1 MKQEIK
7 IAMLGASGVGKTS
20 LLTAMY
26 EQFAETI
33 GKTNLQLT
41 PDYESAALLQ
51 ERLGEL
57 KSLLDN
63 FEAKGGVNGST
74 NERSFIF
81 DLGKKASQPFITL
94 NFHDFPGNYLQ
105 SGATPENKKFVKDLL
120 TESAIIIITIDTPA
134 LMERGGKWHDS
145 INRPQQIANLF
156 QTVYRDI
163 QSPKLVI
170 LVPVRCETY
179 LRDSK
184 TANLLTKN
192 IKEKYSQLL
201 NFLSS
206 PSLLPWVVA
215 IITPVQT
222 VGNVVF
228 SNIEEVDGQ
237 ARFYFRKN
245 SHDAEY
251 SPKNSD
257 QPLRY
262 ILRFLLKLQIQHKN
276 KEWGIFAS
284 FRELFGWN
292 IYLKEAASKAA
303 IECKT
308 DDGFAVLQGENWL
321 TIE

>member
-41 PDYESAALLQ
+41 PDLESAAVLQ

-63 FEAKGGVNGST
+63 FEAKGGINGSSS
-74 NERSFIF
+74 ERSFIF
-81 DLGKKASQPFITL
+81 DLGKKGSQPFLTL
-94 NFHDFPGNYLQ
+94 NFNDFPGNYLQ
-105 SGATPENKKFVKDLL
+105 SGATSNNKKFVKDLL
-120 TESAIIIITIDTPA
+120 TESAIIIIAIDAPA
-134 LMERGGKWHDS
+134 LMERGGKWHNS

-156 QTVYRDI
+156 ETAYRDI
-163 QSPKLVI
+163 KSPKLVI

-206 PSLLPWVVA
+206 PSLLPWVVT
-215 IITPVQT
+215 IVTPVQT

-228 SNIEEVDGQ
+228 SNIEEVEET
-237 ARFYFRKN
+237 ARFYFRKS
-245 SHDAEY
+245 SHNAEY

-257 QPLRY
+257 QILRY
-262 ILRFLLKLQIQHKN
+262 VLRFLLKLQIQHIN
-276 KEWGIFAS
+276 RQWGIFS
-284 FRELFGWN
+284 PLRELLGLN
-292 IYLKEAASKAA
+292 IYLKEAAFKAA

-308 DDGFAVLQGENWL
+308 NDGFAILQGENWL